1 MQYLRVFEGKRVL
14 VTGHTGF
21 KGAWLCT
28 WLTRLGAQVS
38 GLALAPDTTPN
49 MFDLLGLYGDID
61 HKIVDVRVQKQVAA
75 RIAEAQP
82 QMVFHLAAQPLVR
95 RSYHEPVNTFE
106 TNTMGTAYVLE
117 ALRDVEGLEG
127 VICITTDKVYENH
140 EQGRAFVE
148 TDALGGKDP
157 YSASK
162 AAAEMVVSG
171 YRNMF
176 AQRPRPVPVATA
188 RGGNVIGGGDWSED
202 RLIPDLVRAINSA
215 ADLTIRNPGATR
227 PWQHV
232 LCLCHGYLAL
242 MQHIVSAPDGGVS
255 AWNFGPAA
263 TDTVPVSEMLALFR
277 ESWTLPRLDM
287 RPQPELPESN
297 LLMLDSHKAT
307 ARLGWHPAWG
317 LEKGV
322 MMTSAWYKAQSH
334 GADMRALTI
343 RHIEQY
349 VANMKEMAA
358 TSPLPGAKPIEAK
371 NEAG

>member
-1 MQYLRVFEGKRVL
+1 MQFLRIFEGKRVL

-21 KGAWLCT
+21 KGAWLAT

-49 MFDLLGLYGDID
+49 MFDLLGLDGEID
-61 HKIVDVRVQKQVAA
+61 HKIVDIRDRKQAA
-75 RIAEAQP
+75 DRIADVQP
-82 QMVFHLAAQPLVR
+82 EMVFHLAAQPLVR
-95 RSYHEPVNTFE
+95 RSYHEPINTFE

-117 ALRDVEGLEG
+117 ALRDVEGLKG
-127 VICITTDKVYENH
+127 VVCITTDKVYENH

-176 AQRPRPVPVATA
+176 AQSSRPVPVATA

-202 RLIPDLVRAINSA
+202 RLIPDLVRAINGGTS
-215 ADLTIRNPGATR
+215 LTIRNPGATR

-242 MQHIVSAPDGGVS
+242 MQHILSAPDAAIS
-255 AWNFGPAA
+255 AWNFGPTAA
-263 TDTVPVSEMLALFR
+263 DTVPVSEMLDLFKA
-277 ESWTLPRLDM
+277 SWKLPHMDV
-287 RPQPELPESN
+287 RPQPDLPESN
-297 LLMLDSHKAT
+297 LLMLDSGKAV
-307 ARLGWHPAWG
+307 AQLGWQPAWA
-317 LEKGV
+317 LEQGM
-322 MMTSAWYKAQSH
+322 MMTSAWYKAQSR

-343 RHIEQY
+343 RQIEQY
-349 VANMKEMAA
+349 SAYMQKMATGAALSGAEKKEA
-358 TSPLPGAKPIEAK
+358 EH
-371 NEAG
+371 EAG